1 MMTILFKNLTVID
14 PEFSNNNTGDF
25 YFDGQRL
32 LADLPTDK
40 KADQIIDT
48 SGCFASKGWIDL
60 RVGLGEP
67 GLEYKE
73 TVESLCESLQA
84 SGFSAAVVLPNTD
97 PVIQS
102 KNEIDFLKSKSA
114 RFLPELIIQGAVT
127 RNTLGEDLTEILD
140 MHYQTGISIFGDGTH
155 TLHHAD
161 RYLKVLQYL
170 QKFDGIL
177 FDHPYDP
184 LLAIFGQMN
193 EGKVSTNLGLKGIP
207 AMAEEI
213 AVHRNLDLLRYAG
226 GRVHFQTLSSA
237 KSVQIIR
244 EAKKEG
250 LNVSA
255 DISISQLL
263 FSDED
268 LKDFDP
274 NYKVMPPFRGSQERM
289 ALIQG
294 LKDGTIDAICSN
306 HQPQDCDS
314 KFMEFDLANF
324 GQVGLQTFLPG
335 LVKLVEELGWELLI
349 EKITRGPAGVLKRDL
364 GENWTIFDPKATWI
378 YSKDTNKSLASN
390 HPWFGQELTG
400 KVKFVIQKGQLAQI
414 DE

>member
-14 PEFSNNNTGDF
+14 PEFRKTGDF

-32 LADLPTDK
+32 HSDFPSNQNADHVF
-40 KADQIIDT
+40 DT

-84 SGFSAAVVLPNTD
+84 SGFCAAVILPNTD

-127 RNTLGEDLTEILD
+127 KNTNGEDLTEILD
-140 MHYQTGISIFGDGTH
+140 MHYQTGISIFGDGTN

-170 QKFDGIL
+170 QKFNGIL
-177 FDHPYDP
+177 FDHPFDP
-184 LLAIFGQMN
+184 LLAIFGQMH
-193 EGKVSTNLGLKGIP
+193 EGKISTNLGLKGLP

-213 AVHRNLDLLRYAG
+213 AVHRNLELMRYAG
-226 GRVHFQTLSSA
+226 GRVHFQTLSTA
-237 KSVQIIR
+237 KSVELIR
-244 EAKKEG
+244 MAKKEG

-255 DISISQLL
+255 DVSIAQLL

-274 NYKVMPPFRGSQERM
+274 NYKVMPPFRGSKERA

-306 HQPQDCDS
+306 HQPQDLDS
-314 KFMEFDLANF
+314 KFMEFDLANL
-324 GQVGLQTFLPG
+324 GQIGLQTFLPG
-335 LVKLVEELGWELLI
+335 MVKLAEELSWDLLI
-349 EKITRGPAGVLKRDL
+349 QKITSGPAKVLNREL
-364 GENWTIFDPKATWI
+364 GENWTIFDPTANWV